1 MEGRLNRLL
10 DITSF
15 VLLIGTCTLLLFFV
29 VPYIFQWY
37 YIIYPLRIFLIITI
51 ITAIIILF
59 YRLVIKS
66 MLKQYIK
73 NFILFLITFILILLL
88 LEGIFMFIP
97 RSHGIGKTL
106 ASRIYSGFY
115 KGNINKLGYRDYNFD
130 FSLST
135 NDKVKIVIL
144 GDSFTWGFGVRS
156 EQRFTNLLND
166 KLSNTSLIFNLGKN
180 GSDTKEEYKRL
191 IDYPV
196 KPNILILQ
204 YFLNDIEGASK
215 ENGQSVKGFSL
226 YKDLNG
232 LSEFMIRNSF
242 ILNYIYWLI
251 PRGKHSTYIEF
262 LSSAYNNQDILDS
275 HLSDLD
281 NILNYCK
288 SNEITPY
295 LIIIPFMNDLD
306 LSHKLLTP
314 IETHLIEQDI
324 RFINFVDILKDIPIK
339 IRMVNSNDGH
349 MSAEV
354 HKLVAEELY
363 NMLHLLVESRY
374 RHLEDI

>member
-1 MEGRLNRLL
+1 
-10 DITSF
+10 
-15 VLLIGTCTLLLFFV
+15 
-29 VPYIFQWY
+29 
-37 YIIYPLRIFLIITI
+37 
-51 ITAIIILF
+51 
-59 YRLVIKS
+59 
-66 MLKQYIK
+66 
-73 NFILFLITFILILLL
+73 
-88 LEGIFMFIP
+88 MFIP

-196 KPNILILQ
+196 KPDILILQ
-204 YFLNDIEGASK
+204 YYLNDIEVASK
-215 ENGQSVKGFSL
+215 ENGQSFKGFGP
-226 YKDLNG
+226 YEDLRYTF
-232 LSEFMIRNSF
+232 EFMVRNSF
-242 ILNYIYWLI
+242 ILNYIYWLL
-251 PRGKHSTYIEF
+251 PHPHGEESTYAEF
-262 LSSAYNNQDILDS
+262 ISSAYNNKDILDS

-281 NILNYCK
+281 NILNYCT

-295 LIIIPFMNDLD
+295 LIIFPFMNDLD

-339 IRMVNSNDGH
+339 RRMVNSNDGH
-349 MSAEV
+349 PSAEV

>member
-1 MEGRLNRLL
+1 MDRRLTRLL
-10 DITSF
+10 YNTLF

-29 VPYIFQWY
+29 VPYIYQWF
-37 YIIYPLRIFLIITI
+37 YIIFPLRIILIITI

-66 MLKQYIK
+66 ILQQYIK
-73 NFILFLITFILILLL
+73 NVILFLITFILIFLL

-97 RSHGIGKTL
+97 RSHGVGYTL
-106 ASRIYSGFY
+106 ASRLYYEFF
-115 KGNINKLGYRDYNFD
+115 KGNINKLGYRDCNFD

-135 NDKVKIVIL
+135 NNKVKIVIL
-144 GDSFTWGFGVRS
+144 GDSFTWGHGVRS
-156 EQRFTNLLND
+156 EHRFSNLLND
-166 KLSNTSLIFNLGKN
+166 KLSNTSLIFNLGEN
-180 GSDTKEEYKRL
+180 GADTKEEYKRL

-196 KPNILILQ
+196 KPDILILQ
-204 YFLNDIEGASK
+204 YYLNDIEVASK
-215 ENGQSVKGFSL
+215 ENGQSFKGFSP
-226 YKDLNG
+226 YNDL
-232 LSEFMIRNSF
+232 SYSFEFMIRNSF
-242 ILNYIYWLI
+242 ILNYIYWLL
-251 PRGKHSTYIEF
+251 PHGEESTYTEF
-262 LSSAYNNQDILDS
+262 ISSAYNNKDILDS

-281 NILNYCK
+281 NILNYCT